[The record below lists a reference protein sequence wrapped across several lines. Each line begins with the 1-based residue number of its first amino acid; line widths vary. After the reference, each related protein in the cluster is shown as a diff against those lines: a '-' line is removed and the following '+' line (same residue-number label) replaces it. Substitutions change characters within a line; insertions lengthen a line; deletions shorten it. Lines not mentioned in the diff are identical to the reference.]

1 MRRADLRHAEDPA
14 AAAGGD
20 TTRHL
25 QGWTSTSV
33 RHTLHCWVP
42 PSRRFAELAH
52 VTYGLW
58 MSGQDEKMRLRRSSL
73 TSIIPRAL
81 LSRPRTSLAALSPAH
96 SHESRRPRG
105 MEHNHTTGRS
115 HLRSANAC
123 VLSVPRTRTDNLR
136 RQEFCCQWTSRVE
149 QFTCGTVIE

>member
-14 AAAGGD
+14 AGGD
-20 TTRHL
+20 TTQHL

-73 TSIIPRAL
+73 TSIMPRAL

-96 SHESRRPRG
+96 SHDVLAEWNTAIRPAVHICDQPTRAYCLFR
-105 MEHNHTTGRS
+105 EHGQTTYDDRS
-115 HLRSANAC
+115 FAVSGPVAWNSLPVA
-123 VLSVPRTRTDNLR
+123 L
-136 RQEFCCQWTSRVE
+136 
-149 QFTCGTVIE
+149 